1 MYGEVRFRRGL
12 AGPALILSAVIGDE
26 FPAVLAAA
34 QDGSEAAFAR
44 LWRDGNTVLL
54 RYLRAAM
61 RDCAEDVAAETW
73 LQVVRG
79 LATFRG
85 DEQAWRSWLFTIA
98 RRRMLDEHR
107 RRARHP
113 EAPYADLPP
122 GAEPA
127 VADAAAWALG
137 NLAAAELVQ
146 AVRELPPQQAEIILL
161 RILADLDNET
171 VARIVGRS
179 PGAVRIAAH
188 RGLRRLAQNLAA
200 QGVTRLPA
208 TAFQRAACRSH

>member
-1 MYGEVRFRRGL
+1 MLFRCGL
-12 AGPALILSAVIGDE
+12 AGPFPVLSAVIGDE
-26 FPAVLAAA
+26 FPAVLTAA

-44 LWRDGNTVLL
+44 LWRDGNVALL

-61 RDCAEDVAAETW
+61 HDGAEDVAAETW

-79 LATFRG
+79 LAAFRG

-98 RRRMLDEHR
+98 RRRMLDEYR

-113 EAPYADLPP
+113 EAPYAELPP

-127 VADAAAWALG
+127 VADAAVRALG
-137 NLAAAELVQ
+137 NLATAELVQ

-161 RILADLDNET
+161 RILADLDNQT

-188 RGLRRLAQNLAA
+188 RGLRRLAQTLAA
-200 QGVTRLPA
+200 RDVTRLPA
-208 TAFQRAACRSH
+208 TAFRMATCRSH

>member
-1 MYGEVRFRRGL
+1 MRFRYGP
-12 AGPALILSAVIGDE
+12 AGPFTVLSAVIGDD

-44 LWRDGNTVLL
+44 LWRDGNAALL
-54 RYLRAAM
+54 RYLRVAM
-61 RDCAEDVAAETW
+61 PDCAEDVAGETW

-79 LATFRG
+79 LGAFRG
-85 DEQAWRSWLFTIA
+85 DEQGWRSWLFTIA
-98 RRRMLDEHR
+98 RRRTLDEHR

-113 EAPYADLPP
+113 EAPYAELPP

-127 VADAAAWALG
+127 VADAAVRALG
-137 NLAAAELVQ
+137 NLAATELVQ
-146 AVRELPPQQAEIILL
+146 AIRELPPQQTEIILL

-171 VARIVGRS
+171 VARIVGSS

-188 RGLRRLAQNLAA
+188 RGLRRLAKTLAA
-200 QGVTRLPA
+200 RGVTR
-208 TAFQRAACRSH
+208 